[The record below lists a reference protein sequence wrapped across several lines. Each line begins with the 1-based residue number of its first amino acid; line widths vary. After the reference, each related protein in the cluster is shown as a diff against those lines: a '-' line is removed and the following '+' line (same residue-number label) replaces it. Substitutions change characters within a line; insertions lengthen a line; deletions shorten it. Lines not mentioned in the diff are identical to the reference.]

1 MSSIGIAAK
10 AGKAKGTLMIEVV
23 GIKSKEV
30 TTLLPLPSEINQTTI
45 QNAMQALATIK
56 SKIYDTGTDLYPQVM
71 AIRPD
76 ASSKKQSNSEFND
89 SIITDAVENGKLRS
103 EILLQ
108 IGNSASAASNK
119 FQSAK
124 IKEREAFDFLF
135 GKKVNEA
142 IDKFEECDKIYPGF
156 HTAYDIAKFLKTEKQ
171 NLSDID
177 AEKWKDIYSVILK
190 KYSWKLP
197 DDILIKLKTA
207 SKD

>member
-1 MSSIGIAAK
+1 
-10 AGKAKGTLMIEVV
+10 
-23 GIKSKEV
+23 
-30 TTLLPLPSEINQTTI
+30 
-45 QNAMQALATIK
+45 
-56 SKIYDTGTDLYPQVM
+56 M